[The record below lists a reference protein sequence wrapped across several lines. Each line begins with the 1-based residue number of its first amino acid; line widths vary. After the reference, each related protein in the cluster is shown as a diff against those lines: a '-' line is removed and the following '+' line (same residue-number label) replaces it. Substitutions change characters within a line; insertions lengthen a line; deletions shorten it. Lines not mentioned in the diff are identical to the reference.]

1 MLSAEGFR
9 VQQFVLATHKQ
20 GRGWCILRCIT
31 SAVFEKKVNN
41 IMSFVIEGFYL
52 SQARTVPELLTTLL
66 GEIAPKPDP
75 GDSARH
81 A

>member
-52 SQARTVPELLTTLL
+52 SQVRTPFSSQRNIRVLF
-66 GEIAPKPDP
+66 DR
-75 GDSARH
+75 SNSS
-81 A
+81 